1 MRRTKSQI
9 DDIKT
14 AIYKL
19 CEQYQPMT
27 VRQLFYALTVK
38 GVIEKAESEYKNVV
52 CRLTKEMRLAG
63 ELPWDWLADHTR
75 WQHKP
80 RTYGGIS
87 DCLEQS
93 QAAYR
98 RALWDPKTNSNYVE
112 IWLEKDALTGVFY
125 DVTSEYDVP
134 LMPCRGY
141 PSLSFLRSAA
151 TTIAWRQKILTD
163 KWIMEKDEVLVRT
176 RPRLTIYYFG
186 DFDPT
191 GVDISRNIEDR
202 IRSFLIEMDSEYSRD
217 FHFYFKRVAI
227 NEDQIKDMD
236 LQTRPTKQS
245 DTRAKKFGHN
255 VSVELDAIEPNKLR
269 QMIRSCVLEN
279 IDEGELERVW
289 QTEEAERKLL
299 DQVLNF
305 AERIAAK

>member
-9 DDIKT
+9 DNIKT
-14 AIYKL
+14 AIYML
-19 CEQYQPMT
+19 CEQYKPMT

-151 TTIAWRQKILTD
+151 RVIAWRQQILMD
-163 KWIMEKDEVLVRT
+163 NWLDNIFENQPK
-176 RPRLTIYYFG
+176 LTIYYFG

-202 IRSFLIEMDSEYSRD
+202 IRAFLSEMDDQWFDLYFE
-217 FHFYFKRVAI
+217 FKRVAI
-227 NEDQIKDMD
+227 NEDQIKDMN

-279 IDEGELERVW
+279 IDQDELERVL

-305 AERIAAK
+305 AELIAAK

>member
-14 AIYKL
+14 AIYLL

-38 GVIEKAESEYKNVV
+38 GVIEKTESEYKNVV

-87 DCLEQS
+87 DCLEES

-125 DVTSEYDVP
+125 DVTSKYDVP

-141 PSLSFLRSAA
+141 PSLSFLRSAGR
-151 TTIAWRQKILTD
+151 TIAWRQQLLIDNWLNDLFTD
-163 KWIMEKDEVLVRT
+163 MPK
-176 RPRLTIYYFG
+176 LTIYYFG

-202 IRSFLIEMDSEYSRD
+202 IRSFLCEMDSECFDLY
-217 FHFYFKRVAI
+217 FEFKRVAI
-227 NEDQIKDMD
+227 NKEQINAMN
-236 LQTRPTKQS
+236 LPARPTKKS
-245 DTRAKKFGHN
+245 DTRAKNFGHD
-255 VSVELDAIEPNKLR
+255 VSVELDAIEPDQLR
-269 QMIRSCVLEN
+269 HMIRSCILEN
-279 IDEGELERVW
+279 IDQHEIERVW
-289 QTEEAERKLL
+289 QTEKAERKLL

-305 AERIAAK
+305 AESIKAK

>member
-38 GVIEKAESEYKNVV
+38 GVIEKTESDYKNVV

-151 TTIAWRQKILTD
+151 RVIAWRQQILID
-163 KWIMEKDEVLVRT
+163 NWYKDLFDAM
-176 RPRLTIYYFG
+176 PKLSIYYFG

-202 IRSFLIEMDSEYSRD
+202 IRAFLSEMDDQYSD
-217 FHFYFKRVAI
+217 LFFEFKRVAI
-227 NEDQIKDMD
+227 NEDHIKDMN

-269 QMIRSCVLEN
+269 QMIRSCILEN